1 MYNENCILTINGG
14 SSSIKFSLYRIKES
28 LEQLFN
34 GEIEKIG
41 TKKATL
47 NFKNNINQ
55 QKNSINIEAPDH
67 EQAAN
72 HLIDWLE
79 KQLDFTSVS
88 AIGHRIVHGMQHT
101 EPEIVTEDLLNELKK
116 ISAFDPEHLPEEI
129 KLIEI
134 FKKRY
139 PALKQIAC
147 FDTSFHTSMPVV
159 AKLLT
164 IPRRYYEMGIQ
175 RYGFHGLSYAYL
187 MEELKRVAG
196 EEKAKGKIILA
207 HLGSGAS
214 LAAVKDGKSIDTSMG
229 FTPTSGLPM
238 GTRTG
243 DLDPG
248 VAWYLMQFE
257 KLNPAQF
264 SYLINH
270 ESGLIGISE
279 TNSDMRELAE
289 IEDTDNRA
297 KEAIELFCYQTK
309 KWIGSFAAALGGL
322 DTLVFSGGIGEHS
335 PEVRSKICDGL
346 EFIGI
351 ELDEIKNMNNEALIA
366 TEDSKVNVHVI
377 KTNEEEMIAKLVSR
391 ILNFSND
398 SGTENENKLGKFK
411 TKSLKEK
418 CE

>member
-1 MYNENCILTINGG
+1 MILAINGG
-14 SSSIKFSLYRIKES
+14 SSSIKFALFKTGNS

-34 GEIEKIG
+34 GEIENIG
-41 TKKATL
+41 TKKAKL
-47 NFKNNINQ
+47 HFNNAVDQ
-55 QKNSINIEAPDH
+55 QKNSIDFEAADH
-67 EQAAN
+67 DEAAN

-79 KQLDFTSVS
+79 KQAHFASVK
-88 AIGHRIVHGMQHT
+88 AIGHRIVHGMKHT
-101 EPEIVTEDLLNELKK
+101 KPELINDELLSELKK

-134 FKKRY
+134 FSKRY
-139 PALKQIAC
+139 PSLKQVAC
-147 FDTSFHTSMPVV
+147 FDTSFHTSMPTA
-159 AKLLT
+159 AKLLS

-187 MEELKRVAG
+187 LEELKRVAG
-196 EEKAKGKIILA
+196 EETAKGKIILT

-214 LAAVKDGKSIDTSMG
+214 LAAVKDGKSMDTSMG

-257 KLNPAQF
+257 KLNPKQF
-264 SYLINH
+264 SHLINH
-270 ESGLIGISE
+270 ESGLLGISE
-279 TNSDMRELAE
+279 TNADMRELMK

-322 DTLVFSGGIGEHS
+322 DVLVFSGGIGEHS
-335 PEVRSKICDGL
+335 PEVRSKICDNL
-346 EFIGI
+346 EFLGI
-351 ELDEIKNMNNEALIA
+351 ELDEIKNMNNEDVISM
-366 TEDSKVNVHVI
+366 EKSRVCVRVI
-377 KTNEEEMIAKLVSR
+377 KTNEELMIAKMVWDV
-391 ILNFSND
+391 LNYSI
-398 SGTENENKLGKFK
+398 KK
-411 TKSLKEK
+411 
-418 CE
+418 